1 MMRPRRRALVDRT
14 FALLRGDEGMVVA
27 EFAITLPAVV
37 RLLAVVLGSAGVGAQ
52 HVQVQDAAANAA
64 RMLGRGEPASAALAL
79 ATRVV
84 RAPSLDIDRAEG
96 LVCVTLR
103 APARIIV
110 TLPVVQV
117 RGYACA
123 LDDGLSG
130 DIAR

>member
-1 MMRPRRRALVDRT
+1 MRDLVTKR
-14 FALLRGDEGMVVA
+14 LSA
-27 EFAITLPAVV
+27 ESE
-37 RLLAVVLGSAGVGAQ
+37 RLLL
-52 HVQVQDAAANAA
+52 DAAV
-64 RMLGRGEPASAALAL
+64 ASAALAL